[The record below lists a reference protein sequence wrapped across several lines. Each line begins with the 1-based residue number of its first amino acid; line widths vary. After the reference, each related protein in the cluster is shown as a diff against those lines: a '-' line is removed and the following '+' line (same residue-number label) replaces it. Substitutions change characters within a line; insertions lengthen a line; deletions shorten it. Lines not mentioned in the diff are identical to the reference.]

1 MSSMVLHFLNAQG
14 KLTAHCSW
22 LEACLSETYIKANTQ
37 MSLPSLDVI
46 VKAGTHV
53 IPEKG
58 HLGYSPEPGV
68 VYITVDPVSAAFCSN
83 SNQSLERMFAH
94 ELHHAARWS
103 GPGYGFSLGEAL
115 VSEGLAGHFALQ
127 VCGGQ
132 PEPWECL
139 NLHEINL
146 HRVRALR
153 EWGNTN
159 YHHNVWFFG
168 FGDLPRWLGYSLGF
182 DMISRYLSAHPEQR
196 ASMLTYASADVFRDS
211 IELADISNNRPE
223 GSGAQN
229 A

>member
-1 MSSMVLHFLNAQG
+1 MSSMVLHFLNAQE
-14 KLTAHCSW
+14 KLTTHHKW
-22 LEACLSETYIKANTQ
+22 LEACLSETYIKANIQ

-68 VYITVDPVSAAFCSN
+68 VYITVDPANAAFCSN
-83 SNQSLERMFAH
+83 PNQSLERMFAH

-115 VSEGLAGHFALQ
+115 VSEGLAGHFSIQ

-139 NLHEINL
+139 DSHEIDL
-146 HRVRALR
+146 HRIQASR
-153 EWGNTN
+153 EWGSTD
-159 YHHNVWFFG
+159 YKHDVWFFG
-168 FGDLPRWLGYSLGF
+168 AGDLPRWLGYSLGF
-182 DMISRYLSAHPEQR
+182 DVVSRYLSTHPEQR
-196 ASMLTYASADVFRDS
+196 ASTLTDASANVFRDS
-211 IELADISNNRPE
+211 I
-223 GSGAQN
+223 
-229 A
+229 